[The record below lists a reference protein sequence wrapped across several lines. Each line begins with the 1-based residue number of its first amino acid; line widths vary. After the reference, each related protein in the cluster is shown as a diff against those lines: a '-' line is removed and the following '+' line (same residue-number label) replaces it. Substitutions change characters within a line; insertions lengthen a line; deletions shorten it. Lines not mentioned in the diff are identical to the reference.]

1 MQEKIFELI
10 VNILNEMQEKKEFNE
25 IDINKYTSEGYTR
38 AEINTA
44 FAWIFSKIESS
55 ELIYNEKDKKLKSF
69 KAPGTARSHRVYH
82 KFEKNLFTKEAL
94 GYLIQLKELGIISDL
109 DEESIIDKL
118 ISAGYKDI
126 GIDEIKM
133 IASSMVFLSD
143 DPDNKI
149 NRLIL
154 QNNDTVN

>member
-10 VNILNEMQEKKEFNE
+10 VNILNEMQETNEFNE
-25 IDINKYTSEGYTR
+25 IDIKKYTSEGYTK

-55 ELIYNEKDKKLKSF
+55 ELIFNADRKNS
-69 KAPGTARSHRVYH
+69 RSHRVYH
-82 KFEKNLFTKEAL
+82 KFEKNLFAKEAL
-94 GYLIQLKELGIISDL
+94 GYMIQLKELGIITET

-133 IASSMVFLSD
+133 IASTMIFLSS
-143 DPDNKI
+143 DPDNRL

-154 QNNDTVN
+154 QNNDTIN

>member
-25 IDINKYTSEGYTR
+25 IDINKYTSEGYTK

-55 ELIYNEKDKKLKSF
+55 ELIFDAKRKSS
-69 KAPGTARSHRVYH
+69 KSHRVYH

-94 GYLIQLKELGIISDL
+94 GYMIQLKELGIITET

-133 IASSMVFLSD
+133 IASTMVFLSS
-143 DPDNKI
+143 DPDNRS

>member
-10 VNILNEMQEKKEFNE
+10 VNILNEMRDKKEFNE

-55 ELIYNEKDKKLKSF
+55 ELIFDEKRKKSK
-69 KAPGTARSHRVYH
+69 SHRVYH
-82 KFEKNLFTKEAL
+82 KAEKNLFRREAL
-94 GYLIQLKELGIISDL
+94 GYLIQLKELGIISES

-126 GIDEIKM
+126 GTEEIKM
-133 IASSMVFLSD
+133 IASTMIFLNSD
-143 DPDNKI
+143 PEN
-149 NRLIL
+149 NAYRLVL
-154 QNNDTVN
+154 QNNDTIN